1 MGQSKKAFNPG
12 LQLPIFRRLQSDGF
26 ISDLDHVL
34 NGRGTHTWTFRIT
47 DIEISDKD
55 LQVKKDFSNY
65 LIKVRY
71 SRKSAPKIFIVT
83 PEIRYKQA
91 PHLYKD
97 SSLCLY
103 KPTLW
108 KWENK
113 MSFTRELFPQVC
125 LWLYYYEVW
134 QQTNVFFG
142 EEAPHSL
149 SPDLLTKILNNHG
162 LSKRYQQVS
171 HQKR

>member
-1 MGQSKKAFNPG
+1 MGQRKKRFNPS
-12 LQLPIFRRLQSDGF
+12 LQLSAFRKLQANQF

-34 NGRGTHTWTFRIT
+34 NGRGTHTWAFRIN
-47 DIEISDKD
+47 DIEISSKG

-71 SRKSAPKIFIVT
+71 SRKTAPKIFIVS
-83 PEIRYKQA
+83 PKIVHSKA

-108 KWENK
+108 SWENK
-113 MSFTRELFPQVC
+113 MSFTKELFPQVC

-134 QQTNVFFG
+134 RQTNVFFG
-142 EEAPHSL
+142 EEAAHSL
-149 SPDLLTKILNNHG
+149 PPNLVTKILNNYG
-162 LSKRYQQVS
+162 LSERYEQVS
-171 HQKR
+171 NQKR

>member
-1 MGQSKKAFNPG
+1 MGQYKKALNPG

-26 ISDLDHVL
+26 ISDLEHVL

-47 DIEISDKD
+47 DIEIKDKD
-55 LQVKKDFSNY
+55 LLVKKDFSNY

-71 SRKSAPKIFIVT
+71 SKKSAPKIFIVT

-91 PHLYKD
+91 PHLYND

-108 KWENK
+108 QWENK
-113 MSFTRELFPQVC
+113 MSFTKELFPTIC
-125 LWLYYYEVW
+125 LWLYFYEVW
-134 QQTNVFFG
+134 QQTGIWYG
-142 EEAPHSL
+142 EEAKHDTPPEVL
-149 SPDLLTKILNNHG
+149 AEFHG
-162 LSKRYQQVS
+162 HVQQL
-171 HQKR
+171 QNQN